1 MLILMPFRRPLKFI
15 LFSRNDVWAE
25 ISLGFQCLFASTTGF
40 KLNKPL
46 SLIPLLSAVL
56 ESGLAAAENLVFSS
70 VSFVVLFWF
79 PATCVC

>member
-46 SLIPLLSAVL
+46 SLIPLLSVAL